1 MDEFESR
8 DKGNL
13 AETGTEQDTGPA
25 GAEKINGPR
34 TVKTARPPVKEEVN
48 VVPYDPQWP
57 VLFEEEKEHLLSCL
71 PKHLIGRIEH
81 FGSTAVPDLPAKP
94 IVDMLVEVTDL
105 DETRR
110 LIAPSLEAQ
119 GYEYFWR
126 PTRGDDV
133 PPFYAWFIKRD
144 KNGKRTH
151 HIHMVEDHFEHW
163 ERLLFR
169 DYLVEHPNAAKEY
182 GALKLKFSQI
192 HRNDRIAY
200 TEAKTDFIVRVTGT
214 AKEYYGRARPDGD
227 AAFYRAAG
235 PSGAVT
241 YVPLLEVSE
250 EEELAVVQSVLA
262 HTGIPCIVR
271 GPGML
276 PARQHS
282 GGQAGK
288 GPFRIDVPGDDL
300 WKARD
305 ILLANVYRPV
315 SELRVKAMEMKL
327 LSGIIWGAVWSALG
341 FVLACV
347 FVPEDWDQISRL
359 SVYILA
365 GFTALV
371 LGNAIQRSR
380 QKSRGQENNP
390 WLK

>member
-1 MDEFESR
+1 MNEHDAPLLPVKE
-8 DKGNL
+8 NM
-13 AETGTEQDTGPA
+13 ETLE
-25 GAEKINGPR
+25 EK
-34 TVKTARPPVKEEVN
+34 VARVVKEEVD

-81 FGSTAVPDLPAKP
+81 FGSTAVPGLPAKP

-105 DETRR
+105 DETRLR
-110 LIAPSLEAQ
+110 IAPILEAQ

-126 PTRGDDV
+126 PARGDDV

-144 KNGKRTH
+144 KNGNRTH
-151 HIHMVEDHFEHW
+151 HIHMVESQFEHW
-163 ERLLFR
+163 DRLLFR

-200 TEAKTDFIVRVTGT
+200 TEAKTDFIVRVTGM
-214 AKEYYGRARPDGD
+214 AEEYYGRAGPDGD
-227 AAFYRAAG
+227 AVFYRAAG

-241 YVPLLEVSE
+241 YVALLEVAQ

-271 GPGML
+271 GPGVL
-276 PARQHS
+276 PGQPAGPGLELF
-282 GGQAGK
+282 GGKTEQ
-288 GPFRIDVPGDDL
+288 GPFRIDVPKDDL

-305 ILLANVYRPV
+305 ILLANVYKPV
-315 SELRVKAMEMKL
+315 SELRVKALETKL

-380 QKSRGQENNP
+380 QKSRDQENNP